1 MQLPVRQ
8 KSVIVIGAGPAG
20 ISAAWSLQSQGA
32 NVTVLEAR
40 DRVGG
45 RVHTVE
51 GALSVPVDFGA
62 QLCTGTKADVSRSIP
77 PDPSSLLAT
86 QACVER
92 IDLGSNAPLFD
103 GMPNN
108 AMRNLHCIRI
118 YGSYRNV

>member
-1 MQLPVRQ
+1 MQLPIKQ
-8 KSVIVIGAGPAG
+8 KSVIVIGAGPSG
-20 ISAAWSLQSQGA
+20 ISAAWRLQCQGA

-62 QLCTGTKADVSRSIP
+62 QLCTGTKADVGRSIP

-86 QACVER
+86 QMSVGM

-103 GMPNN
+103 GVLYV
-108 AMRNLHCIRI
+108 AMSIACMSTVHFTAQ
-118 YGSYRNV
+118 